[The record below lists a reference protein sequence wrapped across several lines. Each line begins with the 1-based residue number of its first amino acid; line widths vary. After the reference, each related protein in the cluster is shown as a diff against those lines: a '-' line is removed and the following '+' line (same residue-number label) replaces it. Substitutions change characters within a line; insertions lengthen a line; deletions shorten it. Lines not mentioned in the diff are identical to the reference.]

1 MAQQRILSGGTDP
14 SEHRNGGDARAGGQA
29 GSASDSRWV
38 AAAEDGSRVGST
50 NPSGAR
56 ARARTGTGWGE
67 GVATKQS
74 VPLGEAEA
82 RREKV
87 ERE

>member
-1 MAQQRILSGGTDP
+1 MLIEALQKNEVPVITSRFRPPGGGEANMIAHVLAQ
-14 SEHRNGGDARAGGQA
+14 NG
-29 GSASDSRWV
+29 
-38 AAAEDGSRVGST
+38 RVDRST

-74 VPLGEAEA
+74 VLLGEAEA